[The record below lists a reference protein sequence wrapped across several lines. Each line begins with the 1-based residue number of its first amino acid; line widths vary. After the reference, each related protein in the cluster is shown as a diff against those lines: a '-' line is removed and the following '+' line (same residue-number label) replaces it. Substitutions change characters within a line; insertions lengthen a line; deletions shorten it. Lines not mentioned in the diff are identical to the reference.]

1 MNNRLLRLSRSIV
14 GKAEAEAVAAV
25 IEGSGYL
32 GMGDDV
38 RLF

>member
-1 MNNRLLRLSRSIV
+1 M

-32 GMGDDV
+32 GMGDEV
-38 RLF
+38 RLFEEEICRLFGGG